1 MKRDDNMTAEHKKVK
16 TGDRI
21 RQFLSD
27 NGLKQRDIIEAAG
40 PIMKVYGIKLT
51 KGDLSQYIHNKSEPQ
66 QNKLFILA
74 KAMNVSESWLMGF
87 DVPMQRLDIDNFQKI
102 DISNALDGNADLV
115 YKGIDIDKHY
125 IEIFKRIISG

>member
-27 NGLKQRDIIEAAG
+27 NGLKQRDIIEAAD
-40 PIMKVYGIKLT
+40 PIMKAYGIKLT

-87 DVPMQRLDIDNFQKI
+87 DVPMQRLDIDKFQKI

>member
-1 MKRDDNMTAEHKKVK
+1 MTAEHKKVK

-27 NGLKQRDIIEAAG
+27 NGLKQRDIIEAAD
-40 PIMKVYGIKLT
+40 PIMKAYGIKLT

-87 DVPMQRLDIDNFQKI
+87 DVPMQRLDIDKFQKI